1 VRIGLPTPNKVRELQ
16 KKLYLKSK
24 AEKEYC
30 FYSLYDKVCR
40 LNVLKEAWKQVSE
53 NKGDC
58 GVDYETIEMIE
69 TRGVEN
75 FLKQLQD
82 ELFNKVYQPQSV
94 KRVWIPKADG
104 SQRPLGIPTV
114 KDRVV
119 QSAVKI
125 VIEPIFEADFQ
136 NCSYGFRPK
145 RSTHQAV
152 KEVVKF
158 LNWGLVNVIDADISD
173 FFNNISHRKL
183 LKLVAKRIT
192 DGQILWLIKQWL
204 ECGVLEDGTIRKQIT
219 GTPQGGVI
227 SPLLAN
233 VYLNVLDSN
242 WQMKKYS
249 VRNGLDAHLIRYA
262 DDLLILTSKSA
273 TKPLCLLEGELKQLG
288 LELNNQKT
296 RIVSAEKNN
305 FDFLGFN
312 FGKVLNRKKKK
323 FTLVTPSAKA
333 QKVIRTK
340 IREITQTRPVK
351 VSKVVEKLNPVLR
364 GWANYFRIGN
374 STRTFN
380 KIRNYAVL
388 KVGRFMRKKQ
398 VRNRTSWEEIDSE
411 FLYGKLGLF
420 CDWHIKYTV

>member
-1 VRIGLPTPNKVRELQ
+1 
-16 KKLYLKSK
+16 
-24 AEKEYC
+24 
-30 FYSLYDKVCR
+30 
-40 LNVLKEAWKQVSE
+40 
-53 NKGDC
+53 
-58 GVDYETIEMIE
+58 MIE
-69 TRGVEN
+69 KGEIHN
-75 FLKQLQD
+75 QM
-82 ELFNKVYQPQSV
+82 
-94 KRVWIPKADG
+94 
-104 SQRPLGIPTV
+104 
-114 KDRVV
+114 
-119 QSAVKI
+119 
-125 VIEPIFEADFQ
+125 
-136 NCSYGFRPK
+136 
-145 RSTHQAV
+145 
-152 KEVVKF
+152 
-158 LNWGLVNVIDADISD
+158 
-173 FFNNISHRKL
+173 
-183 LKLVAKRIT
+183 
-192 DGQILWLIKQWL
+192 
-204 ECGVLEDGTIRKQIT
+204 T

-233 VYLNVLDSN
+233 IFLNVLDNN
-242 WQMKKYS
+242 WQMKNYPA
-249 VRNGLDAHLIRYA
+249 RNGLDAHLIRYA

-288 LELNNQKT
+288 LELNIQKT
-296 RIVSAEKNN
+296 KIVSAEKGN

-312 FGKVLNRKKKK
+312 ISKVLNRKKKK

-333 QKVIRTK
+333 RKVIRAK
-340 IREITQTRPVK
+340 IREITQNRPVK